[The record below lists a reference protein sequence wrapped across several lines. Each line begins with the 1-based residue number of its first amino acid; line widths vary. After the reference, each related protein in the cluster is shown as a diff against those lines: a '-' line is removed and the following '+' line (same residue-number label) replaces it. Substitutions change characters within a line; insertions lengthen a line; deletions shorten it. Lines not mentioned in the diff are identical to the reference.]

1 MLEDF
6 LRKNLNEILAM
17 TEKKSVDL
25 AGAGPSSALLVKG
38 LPIFYDQLMIVLK
51 RQQAVTPD
59 SEMDKDGMAKA
70 AHASN
75 EEGLAEASGRP
86 EDALLAKEA
95 GLHGIELWRLGYTL
109 SHVVHAYGAMCQ
121 SITELADQKKFPIS
135 VNEFRDLNRCLDVA
149 IAGAVTAF
157 QLQSNSRKKSLEAE
171 HLGSLAHEMRNA
183 LSSAKIALQLIKRGT
198 VGLEGNTGKVLEN
211 SLNRLD
217 ALIERSLT
225 EVRLREDP
233 KIEPEP
239 VHLLQIVDQ
248 IILTAGVEAGRRKQ
262 TFHVQI
268 PSDLVLVA
276 DQHLLYSAL
285 SNVIQNALK
294 FTHTGGEIKI
304 RGNPVGENIVIE
316 VEDECGGLNDAKADL
331 FKPFVQKNDDRGG
344 MGLGLTI
351 TKQAVTLNK
360 GTIEVRDLPGKGC
373 IFALTLPRKADMAE
387 LAAKPTS

>member
-6 LRKNLNEILAM
+6 LRENSKEILAM
-17 TEKKSVDL
+17 TQSKSIDL
-25 AGAGPSSALLVKG
+25 AGAGPSSVLLVKG

-51 RQQAVTPD
+51 RQQAVTPESD
-59 SEMDKDGMAKA
+59 MDKDGMAKA

-75 EEGLAEASGRP
+75 EQGLAEASGRP
-86 EDALLAKEA
+86 EDATLAKEA

-121 SITELADQKKFPIS
+121 SITELAGQKKFPIT

-149 IAGAVTAF
+149 IAGAVTSF
-157 QLQSNSRKKSLEAE
+157 QLQSNSRINSLEAE

-183 LSSAKIALQLIKRGT
+183 LSSAKISLQLIKRGT

-233 KIEPEP
+233 NIRAET

-248 IILTAGVEAGRRKQ
+248 IILTAGIEAGRRKQ
-262 TFHVQI
+262 TFHLQI
-268 PSDLVLVA
+268 PSELVLEA

-294 FTHTGGEIKI
+294 YTHTGGVIKI
-304 RGNPVGENIVIE
+304 RGRVAGENVVVE
-316 VEDECGGLNDAKADL
+316 VEDECGGLKDVNADL
-331 FKPFVQKNDDRGG
+331 FKPFVQKNEDRGG

-351 TKQAVTLNK
+351 TRQAVTLNK

-373 IFALTLPRKADMAE
+373 IFTITLPQKANP
-387 LAAKPTS
+387 AAKPAN